1 MKKVFRIM
9 TGICC
14 FLMVLSCGQPPAWN
28 GTDVSGVFPDLE
40 FELTDSNGQ
49 TINAS
54 AFHGKTTLLFFGFT
68 NCPGICP
75 ATLGQISVALTE
87 LGESADQVQVLL
99 VSVDPD
105 RDTPEAMKA
114 YTARFGPW
122 LHGLTGEEAD
132 LKAMN
137 NSFMVDF
144 MAQKA
149 DEKGNYDV
157 VHSSRV
163 FAFDSLGRCR
173 LLLSDT
179 SETSAV
185 VSDLNRLIQ
194 EIS

>member
-1 MKKVFRIM
+1 MI
-9 TGICC
+9 GICC
-14 FLMVLSCGQPPAWN
+14 FLIVLSCGQQPAWN
-28 GTDVSGVFPDLE
+28 GIDVSGVFPDLE
-40 FELTDSNGQ
+40 FELIDSNGQ

-105 RDTPEAMKA
+105 RDTPEAMKT

-137 NSFMVDF
+137 NSFKVDF

-194 EIS
+194 ESN

>member
-1 MKKVFRIM
+1 MISM
-9 TGICC
+9 CC
-14 FLMVLSCGQPPAWN
+14 LLMLFSCGQPPAWN

-40 FELTDSNGQ
+40 FELIDSNGQ
-49 TINAS
+49 AVNAS
-54 AFHGKTTLLFFGFT
+54 AFQGKTTLLFFGFT

-87 LGESADQVQVLL
+87 LGEPADQVQVLL

-105 RDTPEAMKA
+105 RDTPEALKT

-122 LHGLTGEEAD
+122 LHGLTGEKAA

-137 NSFMVDF
+137 NSFKVDF

-149 DEKGNYDV
+149 DGKGNYDV

-163 FAFDSLGRCR
+163 FAFDSFGKCR
-173 LLLSDT
+173 LLLPDT
-179 SETSAV
+179 KETSAV
-185 VSDLNRLIQ
+185 VSDLKRLVD
-194 EIS
+194 ENS